1 MMLEPEDAKQ
11 YAMYKQ
17 GIIGEGFDQEELV
30 RYAAMAKQEG
40 VEVPV
45 TGAASGAAGMPMILE
60 PEDMAQYAAFKAGMI
75 SPDMDA
81 EELAVYAAMAN
92 AEGVEVP
99 QTGGVTLRA
108 ARVPPSA
115 MLEPEDA
122 KQYAMYKQ
130 GLIGEGFD
138 QEELVRYAAMAKAEG
153 IEIPTNGGA
162 GAGAGGLP
170 PSAMLEPEDAK
181 QYAMYKQGIITADFD
196 QSEIARY
203 AAMAKAE
210 GIEIPLNGG
219 AGAGAGGLPP
229 SAMLEGEDAKQY
241 ALYKQ
246 GIITSNMDPDEIAM
260 YAAMAKQ

>member
-1 MMLEPEDAKQ
+1 
-11 YAMYKQ
+11 MYKQ

-40 VEVPV
+40 VDVPV
-45 TGAASGAAGMPMILE
+45 TGGAAGAGGLSPM
-60 PEDMAQYAAFKAGMI
+60 
-75 SPDMDA
+75 
-81 EELAVYAAMAN
+81 
-92 AEGVEVP
+92 
-99 QTGGVTLRA
+99 
-108 ARVPPSA
+108 

-130 GLIGEGFD
+130 GMIGEGFD
-138 QEELVRYAAMAKAEG
+138 QEELVRYAAMAKQEG
-153 IEIPTNGGA
+153 VEVSQTGGVTLRA
-162 GAGAGGLP
+162 ARVP

-229 SAMLEGEDAKQY
+229 SAML
-241 ALYKQ
+241 
-246 GIITSNMDPDEIAM
+246 
-260 YAAMAKQ
+260 